1 MSDNTNSYIACQSG
15 GYYGDACVSKGWIN
29 SGQCMVIDWKM
40 FQKFMNAGVPTRPV
54 FISDSY
60 KLCIEMAKELND
72 SATEIQMKE
81 MVEEYIKEK
90 R

>member
-1 MSDNTNSYIACQSG
+1 MSNTNSFIACQSG
-15 GYYGDACVSKGWIN
+15 GYYGDSCFSKGWIK
-29 SGQCMVIDWKM
+29 SGQSFVIDWRM
-40 FQKFMNAGVPTRPV
+40 FQKFMNAGVSTRPV

-60 KLCIEMAKELND
+60 KLCIEMAKELNN

>member
-1 MSDNTNSYIACQSG
+1 MSNTNSFIACQSG
-15 GYYGDACVSKGWIN
+15 GYYGDACVRKDWIG
-29 SGQCMVIDWKM
+29 SGQSFVIDWRM
-40 FQKFMNAGVPTRPV
+40 FQKFMNIGVASRPI

-60 KLCIEMAKELND
+60 KLCIEMAKQLND

-81 MVEEYIKEK
+81 MVEEYQKQN

>member
-1 MSDNTNSYIACQSG
+1 MSNTNSFIACQSG
-15 GYYGDACVSKGWIN
+15 GYYGDACVSKGWIS
-29 SGQCMVIDWKM
+29 SGQCFVSDWKM
-40 FQKFMNAGVPTRPV
+40 FQKFMHAGIPTRPV

-60 KLCIEMAKELND
+60 KLCIDLAKELND

-81 MVEEYIKEK
+81 MVEEYLKEK

>member
-1 MSDNTNSYIACQSG
+1 MSNTNSFIACQSG
-15 GYYGDACVSKGWIN
+15 GYYGDACVRKDWIG
-29 SGQCMVIDWKM
+29 SGQSFVIDWRM
-40 FQKFMNAGVPTRPV
+40 FQKFMNAGIPTRPV

-60 KLCIEMAKELND
+60 KLCIEMAKELNN

>member
-1 MSDNTNSYIACQSG
+1 MSNTNSFIACQSG
-15 GYYGDACVSKGWIN
+15 GYYGDSCLSKGWIN
-29 SGQCMVIDWKM
+29 SGQSFVIDWRM
-40 FQKFMNAGVPTRPV
+40 FQKFMNAGVATRPV

-60 KLCIEMAKELND
+60 KLCIEMAKELNN